1 MPKHLLV
8 LGASSDIAAACAR
21 KFAERGF
28 SVTLAARNVDSV
40 TPLATDI
47 NIRYGVDT
55 DVVHFDAEEIAAH
68 LAFFDGLEREPDVVI
83 YAAGYLGEQKR
94 SESDTAELERV
105 ITVNFTGAASILSIV
120 ANAFEKRGSGSIIGI
135 SSVAGDRGR
144 QSIYIY
150 GSAKAGFS
158 TFLAGMRHRFA
169 GTGVHVMTVK
179 PGFVATKMTADL
191 DLPKPLTAT
200 PEAVANAVYKGFERK
215 SRTIY
220 VKPIFRLIMWIIRE
234 VPEFIFVKT
243 KL

>member
-1 MPKHLLV
+1 MSKNLLV

-21 KFAERGF
+21 KFAENGF
-28 SVTLAARNVDSV
+28 DVTLAARDLGSV
-40 TPLATDI
+40 RSLASDI
-47 NIRYGVDT
+47 EIRYNVT
-55 DVVHFDAEEIAAH
+55 ANVVHFDAEDVLSHAT
-68 LAFFDGLEREPDVVI
+68 LYSQLETEPEVVI
-83 YAAGYLGEQKR
+83 YAAGYLGNQKR

-169 GTGVHVMTVK
+169 GTKVHVMTVK

-191 DLPKPLTAT
+191 DLPKALTAT

-234 VPEFIFVKT
+234 VPEIIFVKT